1 MRAALLRECKGS
13 FELADLMVDAPG
25 SGEVRVAVRASGL
38 CHTDQAVWHGEI
50 PMPLPTVLGHE
61 VAGVVEQVGEGV
73 SYVAPGDHVVG
84 CLSTFCGCCEHCLT
98 GHPSRCQNLDAVRRP
113 AGAPPRLSLDDT
125 PIGQFAELSGFAE
138 QVLVHERALVK
149 IDPGV
154 PFATAALLG
163 CGVPTGLGAVF
174 NTARPEVGSTA
185 VVIGCGGVGL
195 NVVQALRV
203 CGVARIVAVDPIAAK
218 RELARS
224 FGATA
229 SVDPGGADPVAQVRE
244 ATGGGAHHAFEVVGR
259 PETVRQAFAMLRVGG
274 TCTVVGAIPLG
285 LDAAVPGFELLFE
298 KTLRGTRMGSNRFRI
313 DIPRYLELYQQ
324 GRLRFDELVS
334 RRIRLDDIEQGLAE
348 MGGESARTVV
358 EFP

>member
-1 MRAALLRECKGS
+1 MRAALLREYNGP
-13 FELADLMVDAPG
+13 FDLVELDIDDPRP
-25 SGEVRVAVRASGL
+25 GEVRVDVRASGL
-38 CHTDQAVWHGEI
+38 CHTDQGVWRGEI

-61 VAGVVEQVGEGV
+61 VAGVVESVGDGV
-73 SYVAPGDHVVG
+73 TYVAPGDHVVG

-98 GHPSRCQNLDAVRRP
+98 GHPSRCQDLDAVRRP
-113 AGAPPRLSLDDT
+113 ARARARLSLDGGEI
-125 PIGQFAELSGFAE
+125 PQFAELSGFAE

-149 IDPGV
+149 IDPSV
-154 PFATAALLG
+154 PFTTAALLG
-163 CGVPTGLGAVF
+163 CGIPTGLGAVF
-174 NTARPEVGSTA
+174 NTARPEPGSTA

-203 CGVARIVAVDPIAAK
+203 AGVARIVAVDLVAGK
-218 RELARS
+218 REMAMT

-229 SVDPGGADPVAQVRE
+229 AVDPAGGDPVAAVQE
-244 ATGGGAHHAFEVVGR
+244 LTGGGAHHAFEVVGR

-285 LDAAVPGFELLFE
+285 MDAAVPGFELLFE
-298 KTLRGTRMGSNRFRI
+298 KTLQGTRMGSNRFRV
-313 DIPRYLELYQQ
+313 DIPRYLDLYQQ

-334 RRIRLDDIEQGLAE
+334 RRIKLDDIERGLADL
-348 MGGESARTVV
+348 GGDAARSVI